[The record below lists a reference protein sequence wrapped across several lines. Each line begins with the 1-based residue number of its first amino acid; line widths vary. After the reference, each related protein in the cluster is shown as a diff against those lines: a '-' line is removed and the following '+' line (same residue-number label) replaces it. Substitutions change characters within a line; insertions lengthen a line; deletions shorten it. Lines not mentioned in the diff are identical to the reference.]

1 MRNRRPGPPAPGV
14 CMAPRAD
21 IKNHDA
27 YEIEDQL
34 MGNNRLPELRRDQ
47 LSAAGQAVWD
57 LLVETRG
64 SHVVTAQG
72 SLRGPFNAFVQ
83 APDVGGPL
91 ASLGAVLRF
100 GTSFGHRL
108 TELAIITVAAGWQA
122 EYEWMAHA
130 RLARE
135 AGVSDTVVDAIGRR
149 EDPPFTGEDEQI
161 VYSAARQLA
170 ADGHLSQAAYD
181 AAHDLLGDAGV
192 VELVALCGYYT
203 TISFMLNAFG
213 VPLPP
218 GAQPMWPGSQP
229 S

>member
-1 MRNRRPGPPAPGV
+1 
-14 CMAPRAD
+14 
-21 IKNHDA
+21 
-27 YEIEDQL
+27 
-34 MGNNRLPELRRDQ
+34 MGMSRLPELRRNQ
-47 LSAAGQAVWD
+47 LPPDGQAVWD

-72 SLRGPFNAFVQ
+72 SLGGPFNAFVH
-83 APDVGGPL
+83 APDIGRPL

-122 EYEWMAHA
+122 EHEWMAHA

-135 AGVSDTVVDAIGRR
+135 AGVPDAVVDAIRRR
-149 EDPPFTGEDEQI
+149 EDPPFTAEDEQI
-161 VYSAARQLA
+161 VYSAARQLV

-181 AAHDLLGDAGV
+181 AAHGLLGDVGV

-203 TISFMLNAFG
+203 TISFMLNAFA

-218 GAQPMWPGSQP
+218 GVQPMWPGSQARVDSTGWKERP
-229 S
+229 STTCTGGSAGTS

>member
-1 MRNRRPGPPAPGV
+1 MHNRRPGQ
-14 CMAPRAD
+14 
-21 IKNHDA
+21 

-34 MGNNRLPELRRDQ
+34 MGMNRLPELQRDQ

-64 SHVVTAQG
+64 SNVVTAQG
-72 SLRGPFNAFVQ
+72 SLRGPFNAFVH

-135 AGVSDTVVDAIGRR
+135 AGVPDAVVDAIGRR
-149 EDPPFTGEDEQI
+149 EDPPFTAGDERV

-181 AAHDLLGDAGV
+181 AAHGLLGDAGV
-192 VELVALCGYYT
+192 VELVGLCGYYT
-203 TISFMLNAFG
+203 TISFMLNAFA
-213 VPLPP
+213 VPLAP
-218 GAQPMWPGSQP
+218 GVQPMWPASQREEP
-229 S
+229 